1 MQVRALIVVVAVVGG
16 CREDEPL
23 EKLAATDVR
32 TFDPAAPNR
41 PPPPPPEPP
50 VLHHIGPPPEIA
62 ALVRDGFGAPLVTLF
77 DLTSEDT
84 SAHAFLG
91 HAVRKTTALDARES
105 IRFAAALAA
114 DDAFTDGHN
123 GCTCGPV
130 GVRIARGRAAVDFTV
145 DCGNVRLADG
155 RDAGTLAERVNGYI
169 DSLH

>member
-1 MQVRALIVVVAVVGG
+1 MQVTAFLVVVTVVAG
-16 CREDEPL
+16 CRADEPL

-32 TFDPAAPNR
+32 TFEPASATR
-41 PPPPPPEPP
+41 PPPPPPPP
-50 VLHHIGPPPEIA
+50 VLRHLGPPSEIA

-77 DLTSEDT
+77 ELTTEDA

-91 HAVRKTTALDARES
+91 HAVRKRIALDARES

-123 GCTCGPV
+123 GCTCAPLGI
-130 GVRIARGRAAVDFTV
+130 RIARGRAAVDFTV

-155 RDAGTLAERVNGYI
+155 CDAGTLAERVNGYI
-169 DSLH
+169 DSLR